1 MSISEH
7 DRSKQAAKDTEV
19 EPAGGPPLPRP
30 GTCRSTTKYG
40 RPCQNPAQPGKDVCW
55 SHDPVNTTQRAKNAR
70 AGGVAAHS
78 PGTAEIAE
86 LKDELKALVREV
98 KAGEVAPGVA
108 TVITQLSNVILRA
121 IEQDRKVR
129 ETEEL
134 EERLAALEG
143 RGDGSS
149 SQPAA

>member
-1 MSISEH
+1 M
-7 DRSKQAAKDTEV
+7 RGAAGHG
-19 EPAGGPPLPRP
+19 PADGTPLPRP
-30 GTCRSTTKYG
+30 GTCRSTTQYG
-40 RPCQNPAQPGKDVCW
+40 RLCQNPARPGRDACW
-55 SHDPVNTTQRAKNAR
+55 SHDPENAAQRAKNAR
-70 AGGVAAHS
+70 AGGRAVHS
-78 PGTAEIAE
+78 PGTTEIA
-86 LKDELKALVREV
+86 ELKALVREV

-121 IEQDRKVR
+121 IEQDRKIK

-149 SQPAA
+149 ARPAA